1 MSDIRIDFD
10 RLSRAHDRLTT
21 VINDFESAGELG
33 AQLPAAVGY
42 PPLMFVTDDFRS
54 AWSIRRAELSEE
66 LRFLDD
72 AVVAIRDTFQE
83 LDSELVR
90 RLDAATRTASA

>member
-21 VINDFESAGELG
+21 VVNDFEGAGELG
-33 AQLPAAVGY
+33 AQLPGAVGY
-42 PPLMFVTDDFRS
+42 PPLMSVTDQFRS
-54 AWSIRRAELSEE
+54 AWSVRRGELADE

-83 LDSELVR
+83 LDLELVR
-90 RLDAATRTASA
+90 RLEAATRTEGQ

>member
-10 RLSRAHDRLTT
+10 RLDRAHERLGSALA
-21 VINDFESAGELG
+21 DFEGAGEVG
-33 AQLPAAVGY
+33 ADLPGAVGY
-42 PPLMFVTDDFRS
+42 PPLATVTDQFRS
-54 AWSIRRAELSEE
+54 AWSIRRGELAEE

-83 LDSELVR
+83 LDAELVR
-90 RLDAATRTASA
+90 RLDAATTTEEH